1 MASAPIVSTD
11 RLRNVVV
18 VGHGGAG
25 KSQLV
30 DAICYLA
37 GTTKRLGDPRQGT
50 AVTSFTPEEVAH
62 ATTISLHVAHALWGD
77 IKINLLDTPGYL
89 DFFGDTVAAVRVAD
103 AALVVVSAVN
113 GVEVGTER
121 VWAQVQERGLP
132 AAFFIGHMDRPNAD
146 FDAVFAQIREAL
158 TPKAIPVEIPIGAGE
173 AFQGLVNLFTEQAV
187 RFEGEELVP
196 IPMPPELEAREHD
209 HWQALIETIAATDDA
224 LLERYLEGGEITLD
238 EAMWALKSAMLRG
251 ELVPVFCGA
260 PARTWGVRTLMDALV
275 RLFPS
280 PQERPPEVAEGRGGP
295 VELRN
300 LNTDPVA
307 ALVFKTTSE
316 PHVGELTYFR
326 LFGGPV
332 RSGAEVLNAT
342 RGKTEKLAHLAI
354 PLGRERWD
362 VEELRAGDIGVVA
375 KLRDTHTNDTL
386 CAPNIPLQ
394 LAPIAFPEPD
404 LAVGVEPVSR
414 GDEERISAA
423 LQKLHE
429 EDPTLRAEYDPELG
443 QTLLRGC
450 GELHLEVQVERLRR
464 KFHVEVRLTEP
475 RVPYRETIRK
485 VAEAQ
490 GKYKKQTGGRGQYG
504 DAHVRLKP
512 LPRGSGYRFVDSIV
526 GGVIP
531 RQYIPSVDK
540 GIQEAARRGILAGY
554 PVVDFEAECF
564 FGSYHEVDSSD
575 IAFQIAG
582 SLAFQNA
589 AQKADPVLLEPILEV
604 EVQTPEEFVG
614 DVIGDLSSRRGRIL
628 GIEALGRTQRVR
640 ALVPQAEMHRYSS
653 ALRSLTQG
661 RGSYVQRFHGYEEMP
676 PAEAQK
682 VIERARRAKEEA
694 AAAR

>member
-11 RLRNVVV
+11 RLRNVAV

-62 ATTISLHVAHALWGD
+62 ATTIGLHLAHAFWGEV
-77 IKINLLDTPGYL
+77 KVNLLDTPGYL
-89 DFFGDTVAAVRVAD
+89 DFVGETLAGLRVAD
-103 AALVVVSAVN
+103 AALVVVNAVN

-121 VWAQVQERGLP
+121 VWSYVQQRGLP
-132 AAFFIGHMDRPNAD
+132 AAFFVAHMDRPYAD
-146 FDAVFAQIREAL
+146 FDGAFAQIREVL
-158 TPKAIPVEIPIGAGE
+158 TPKAIPVEIPIGSGE
-173 AFQGLVNLFTEQAV
+173 SFQGLVNLFTEEAV
-187 RFEGEELVP
+187 RFEGEKLVP
-196 IPMPPELEAREHD
+196 IPMPPELEAREHE
-209 HWQALIETIAATDDA
+209 HWQALIETIAATDDE
-224 LLERYLEGGEITLD
+224 LLERYLEGREMTLD
-238 EAMWALKSAMLRG
+238 EALLALKNAMLRG

-300 LNTDPVA
+300 LNTDPFA

-332 RSGAEVLNAT
+332 RSGTEVLNAA
-342 RGKTEKLAHLAI
+342 RGKSEKLAHLAI
-354 PLGRERWD
+354 PLGRERLE

-386 CAPNIPLQ
+386 CAPSIPLQ
-394 LAPIAFPEPD
+394 LSPIPFPEPD

-423 LQKLHE
+423 LHKLHE

-450 GELHLEVQVERLRR
+450 GELHLEVQVERLKR
-464 KFHVEVRLTEP
+464 KFHVDVRLTEP

-640 ALVPQAEMHRYSS
+640 ALVPQAEMTKYSS

-661 RGSYVQRFHGYEEMP
+661 RGSYTQRFHGYEEMP

-682 VIERARRAKEEA
+682 VIEQARRAKEEV
-694 AAAR
+694 AAR